1 MNNLKELFETLNKG
15 NEILKHVGEPVKPMY
30 GDSISPLFASIKT
43 KINSATKEAD
53 SSLKN
58 LIKDFEEQMALKG
71 SFFGNP
77 VSVHSFIRDDNYVVE
92 YVYPEYVAK
101 DDITLEV
108 KKGDTSSLITF
119 AIKHK
124 DTSERENAE
133 HITSYVKSTLSFN
146 HQFTVKNNLV
156 VDDKE
161 YSIEHNSPK
170 MDFKSGKIELN
181 FPVKILKK
189 EDSLIKFM

>member
-30 GDSISPLFASIKT
+30 GDSISPLFTSIRT
-43 KINSATKEAD
+43 KINSTAKEAD
-53 SSLKN
+53 SSFKN
-58 LIKDFEEQMALKG
+58 LIKDFEEQLALKG
-71 SFFGNP
+71 SFSGNP

-108 KKGDTSSLITF
+108 KKEDTYSLITF

-133 HITSYVKSTLSFN
+133 HITSHVKSTLSFN
-146 HQFTVKNNLV
+146 HQFIVKNNLV

-170 MDFKSGKIELN
+170 MDLRSGKIELN

-189 EDSLIKFM
+189 EDSIIKFM